1 MKYKTIWNI
10 RWVQFFINFPFFM
23 NTDLRFMAKV
33 QIKLILNSRVIAFR
47 WECVMVGEAH
57 IIYVQRPCISLIY
70 TKRFEIK
77 CEDLKIIYYKVFVE
91 DRYFYRIM
99 VYYIQTLSPR
109 YITSKC
115 LLYWLHTLYCY
126 FLLHILF
133 HPSHLFEDTIILRW

>member
-1 MKYKTIWNI
+1 
-10 RWVQFFINFPFFM
+10 M

-91 DRYFYRIM
+91 DRYFYRIIEIE
-99 VYYIQTLSPR
+99 YG
-109 YITSKC
+109 
-115 LLYWLHTLYCY
+115 
-126 FLLHILF
+126 LLHSNIVTKVHYFEMSSILITYF
-133 HPSHLFEDTIILRW
+133 VLLFFASYTISSFTFI